1 MGKGPRRR
9 SKRTSTDILGKVM
22 ELQRQ
27 VKAVQEAITR
37 VGGPV
42 LEAVDQASR
51 MRDLAGGYLRLVELY
66 QRFGS
71 ISPEAI
77 LPELKDPIAVDVVKL
92 LFEQG
97 GLNVTQLT
105 ERLRGRRGR
114 ASRTSVRERLDRL
127 VRDGIVIKERGPGG
141 VTVYSV
147 AEWAVERW
155 LKLIGVGGGGSRGGG
170 GGGASSPR
178 GGGSGGSGRGA
189 RGGP

>member
-1 MGKGPRRR
+1 LQRDARRR
-9 SKRTSTDILGKVM
+9 AKKPRTDILGKVL

-27 VKAVQEAITR
+27 VTAVQEAITR

-42 LEAVDQASR
+42 LEAVDQVSR
-51 MRDLAGGYLRLVELY
+51 MRDLAVGYLRLVELY

-71 ISPEAI
+71 ISPEAV

-114 ASRTSVRERLDRL
+114 ASRTSVRERLSRL
-127 VRDGIVIKERGPGG
+127 VKDGIVVMEHGPGG
-141 VTVYSV
+141 VAVYSV

-155 LKLIGVGGGGSRGGG
+155 LKLIGVGGGTGGS
-170 GGGASSPR
+170 SSPR
-178 GGGSGGSGRGA
+178 GGGGRGA

>member
-9 SKRTSTDILGKVM
+9 EKKARTDILGKVL

-27 VKAVQEAITR
+27 VTAVQEAITR

-42 LEAVDQASR
+42 LEAVDQVSR

-71 ISPEAI
+71 ISPEAV

-114 ASRTSVRERLDRL
+114 ASRTSVRERLNRL
-127 VRDGIVIKERGPGG
+127 GKDGIVVMERGPGG
-141 VTVYSV
+141 VTVYSI
-147 AEWAVERW
+147 ADWAVERW
-155 LKLIGVGGGGSRGGG
+155 LKLIGVGGGSSGG
-170 GGGASSPR
+170 SSPR
-178 GGGSGGSGRGA
+178 GGGSSGSGRGT

>member
-9 SKRTSTDILGKVM
+9 ARGTNTDILGKVL

-27 VKAVQEAITR
+27 VTAVQEAITR

-42 LEAVDQASR
+42 LEAVDQVSR

-71 ISPEAI
+71 ISPEAV
-77 LPELKDPIAVDVVKL
+77 LPELKDPIAVEVVKL

-97 GLNVTQLT
+97 GLNITQIT
-105 ERLRGRRGR
+105 ERLRSRRGR
-114 ASRTSVRERLDRL
+114 ASRTSVRERLERL
-127 VRDGIVIKERGPGG
+127 VRDCIVVKERGPGG
-141 VTVYSV
+141 VAVYSV

-155 LKLIGVGGGGSRGGG
+155 LKLIGIGGGTGGGGAPRDGGGGGSG
-170 GGGASSPR
+170 
-178 GGGSGGSGRGA
+178 GRGA

>member
-9 SKRTSTDILGKVM
+9 AQRANTDILGKVM

-27 VKAVQEAITR
+27 VTAVQEAITR

-42 LEAVDQASR
+42 LEAVDQVSR

-71 ISPEAI
+71 ISPEAV

-114 ASRTSVRERLDRL
+114 ASRTSVRERLERL
-127 VRDGIVIKERGPGG
+127 VRDGIVVKERGPGG

-155 LKLIGVGGGGSRGGG
+155 LRLIGVGGSTG
-170 GGGASSPR
+170 GGGAPR
-178 GGGSGGSGRGA
+178 DGRRGSGSGGGRGA
-189 RGGP
+189 RG

>member
-9 SKRTSTDILGKVM
+9 AKKPRTDILGKVL

-27 VKAVQEAITR
+27 VTAVQEAITR

-42 LEAVDQASR
+42 LEAVDQVSR
-51 MRDLAGGYLRLVELY
+51 MRELAGGYLRLVELY

-77 LPELKDPIAVDVVKL
+77 LPELKDPIAVDIVKL

-105 ERLRGRRGR
+105 ERLRGRRGK
-114 ASRTSVRERLDRL
+114 ASRTSVRERLNRL
-127 VRDGIVIKERGPGG
+127 VRDGIVVVERGPGG
-141 VTVYSV
+141 VTVYSI
-147 AEWAVERW
+147 ADWAVERW
-155 LKLIGVGGGGSRGGG
+155 LKLIGVGGG
-170 GGGASSPR
+170 SS
-178 GGGSGGSGRGA
+178 GSGRGA

>member
-9 SKRTSTDILGKVM
+9 AKKADTDILGKVM

-27 VKAVQEAITR
+27 VAAVQEAITR
-37 VGGPV
+37 VGGPD
-42 LEAVDQASR
+42 LEAVDQVSR

-71 ISPEAI
+71 ISPEAV
-77 LPELKDPIAVDVVKL
+77 LPELKDPIAVDVIKL

-114 ASRTSVRERLDRL
+114 ASRTSVRERLERL

-141 VTVYSV
+141 VAVYSV

-155 LKLIGVGGGGSRGGG
+155 LKLIGVGGGG
-170 GGGASSPR
+170 
-178 GGGSGGSGRGA
+178 GSGRRGGDRGGRVA